1 MRILRSGRY
10 QFRGIDGSR
19 SITTISTEMRNLQPQ
34 AFNLAFKR
42 RILPLEDL
50 LVAKQVRYVGL
61 GALMIRLQKLVIRL
75 KALAIFLDEAQVI
88 T

>member
-1 MRILRSGRY
+1 
-10 QFRGIDGSR
+10 
-19 SITTISTEMRNLQPQ
+19 MRNLQPQ

-42 RILPLEDL
+42 RILLLEGL

-61 GALMIRLQKLVIRL
+61 RALMVRLQKLVIHP
-75 KALAIFLDEAQVI
+75 KVVGIFLDEAQVI